1 MRASARSLALLCP
14 LFCRPRGCP
23 LLCAPDSPSI
33 SPTAGATRSRFGQH
47 QGGRSLGKKKKIRH
61 HVNPLKDVHMQPLDL
76 PERWP
81 EEGAFTQPDLPLH
94 VDIGCARGLFCL
106 DLAAES
112 SGSANVLGLEIRSAL
127 AEAAAEDARRLGVA
141 NAAFLP
147 CNANVNLEA
156 VLLRASRC
164 GPLQSVSIQFPD
176 PWFKARHKKRRVVQP
191 ELVETIARHLE
202 PGGWLFFQTD
212 VLDLAQDARDTIRQ
226 AAAGTLRDA
235 REDAGDWAAPKPK
248 PLACVSTERER
259 SCAELQRPVYRAV
272 FEKLPAGMPAGHER
286 R

>member
-23 LLCAPDSPSI
+23 LLCAPGSPSI

-81 EEGAFTQPDLPLH
+81 EGAFTQPDLPLH

-141 NAAFLP
+141 NAPRFPHRTPEPQTLH
-147 CNANVNLEA
+147 
-156 VLLRASRC
+156 RATHR
-164 GPLQSVSIQFPD
+164 G
-176 PWFKARHKKRRVVQP
+176 
-191 ELVETIARHLE
+191 
-202 PGGWLFFQTD
+202 
-212 VLDLAQDARDTIRQ
+212 
-226 AAAGTLRDA
+226 
-235 REDAGDWAAPKPK
+235 
-248 PLACVSTERER
+248 
-259 SCAELQRPVYRAV
+259 
-272 FEKLPAGMPAGHER
+272 
-286 R
+286 